1 MDTQSQPSATL
12 DALREITL
20 PEPVSYAPQTVGW
33 WVVFGVLAAVVLL
46 TALLLYRRWRRRRYR
61 RVALVT
67 LEDVSRRLS
76 GSGGVAALREVPVLL
91 KQVALVTFGRAPV
104 AQLSGR
110 EWFAFLVGT
119 CPDNAFT
126 DEDGALLTRV
136 AYERDECLAEVSQGA
151 AASLLSL
158 ARHWVRFHR
167 TMAPS
172 GKHDA

>member
-1 MDTQSQPSATL
+1 MNAQSQASAAL
-12 DALREITL
+12 NALREITL

-33 WVVFGVLAAVVLL
+33 WLVFGVLAAAGLL
-46 TALLLYRRWRRRRYR
+46 TALLLCRRWRRRRYR
-61 RVALVT
+61 RVALVR

-76 GSGGVAALREVPVLL
+76 GSRRVAALREVPVLL
-91 KQVALVTFGRAPV
+91 KQVALVTFGRSPV

-126 DEDGALLTRV
+126 DVDGALLTRV
-136 AYERDECLAEVSQGA
+136 AYEPDERLAEVSQGA

-167 TMAPS
+167 TMAPPR
-172 GKHDA
+172 KHDA